1 LESLQGARRDQYHPP
16 TLIRP
21 GPIMGVPSPYSQIRA
36 TRSRNLHH
44 YKRRSRQLSLKPS
57 NELNVLPIID
67 HMSEL
72 RLDIFIPT
80 FNNARTVA
88 STLESLLLSESAAG
102 CVHSVHISI
111 FDGGSTDGT
120 IQIAQSF
127 RSLFSNISIQIYPGV
142 HPAER
147 FNIFLRNSGAGMI
160 ANCHS
165 DNLYDM
171 GAILSRAHHA
181 HNHGICALGADF
193 RYYSDP
199 LDFHTGKDESLRT
212 GSQTHPRTHNDITDN
227 LLFWWSLCQATM
239 VYNLKFLRSN
249 NLYLDYRKYRYA
261 ADYEFH
267 GRIMRRG
274 AMQTISDQ
282 TTTVLQ
288 SLQSDGSRHSKEL
301 REETQEIKINLMQED
316 SLFSATCT
324 ASEIGLFA
332 SLECEYGRFKPIA
345 SPLHRDFYRIKRA
358 ALRLYRGSIY
368 IRPESTELR
377 NLLRKIIQ
385 LPRGNVDRVDTFEDL

>member
-1 LESLQGARRDQYHPP
+1 
-16 TLIRP
+16 
-21 GPIMGVPSPYSQIRA
+21 
-36 TRSRNLHH
+36 LHH
-44 YKRRSRQLSLKPS
+44 HKGRSLQLSLKPS
-57 NELNVLPIID
+57 NEFNVLLIVD

-80 FNNARTVA
+80 LNNARTIA
-88 STLESLLLSESAAG
+88 STLESLLLGESAAG
-102 CVHSVHISI
+102 CGHSVHISI

-120 IQIAQSF
+120 IHIAQSF
-127 RSLFSNISIQIYPGV
+127 RNLFGNISIRIYPGV

-147 FNIFLRNSGAGMI
+147 FNIFLRNSNASMI

-199 LDFHTGKDESLRT
+199 LDFHTGKDKSLRT
-212 GSQTHPRTHNDITDN
+212 GTHTHPRTHNDIADN

-239 VYNLKFLRSN
+239 IYNLKFLRSN

-267 GRIMRRG
+267 GRIMRLG
-274 AMQTISDQ
+274 AMQTISDH

-301 REETQEIKINLMQED
+301 KEETQEIKIYLMQED

-324 ASEIGLFA
+324 ANEIALFA

-345 SPLHRDFYRIKRA
+345 SPLQRDFYRIKRA
-358 ALRLYRGSIY
+358 ALRLYRSSIY
-368 IRPESTELR
+368 SRPESTELR
-377 NLLRKIIQ
+377 TLLRKIIQ
-385 LPRGNVDRVDTFEDL
+385 LPTGNVDRVDSIKDL